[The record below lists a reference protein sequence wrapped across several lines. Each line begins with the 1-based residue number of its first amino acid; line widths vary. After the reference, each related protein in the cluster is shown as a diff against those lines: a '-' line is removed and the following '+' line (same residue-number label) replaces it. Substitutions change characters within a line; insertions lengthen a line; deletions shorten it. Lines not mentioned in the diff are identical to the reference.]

1 VTPDGLQRASTRAA
15 WRLIPLLAAGYLVS
29 YIDRTNVG
37 FAALTMNQA
46 LGLSATQF
54 GFAAGVFYVGY
65 VLLEV
70 PSNLALRRFGARRWL
85 ARIMVTWGLAAAGT
99 AFATGPRSLYALR
112 LLTGAAEAGFYPG
125 VIFYLSSWFP
135 STFRA
140 RAVAWFSIA
149 NPLSSVLSGPLSA
162 ALLQLDGVFGF
173 AGWRWLF
180 VCEGLPACA
189 LGAVTLWLLPDEPAA
204 ASWLSAEE
212 RSALAASLEAE
223 ARGVTRD
230 LWSALRDRRVL
241 LLTGSYFL
249 VVGGLL
255 AITLWLPQMLK
266 QHGLPTRS
274 IGLWSAC
281 PYLAAGA
288 VMVVW
293 ASHVDRTRGYR
304 RHYVAGCLV
313 AAFGFALCALDSLPA
328 ILVGASVALIGMN
341 GCRPAFF
348 SLLSTLLGGAAAA
361 GGIAFI
367 NSVGNLGGLVG
378 PYAVGWSRDA
388 TGAFSAAMLALA
400 LAVAAAGLS
409 ALLLARVTPE
419 GRAG

>member
-1 VTPDGLQRASTRAA
+1 VGVGRASDPLQRASSRAA

-37 FAALTMNQA
+37 FAALTMNQE
-46 LGLSATQF
+46 LGLNASQF

-70 PSNLALRRFGARRWL
+70 PSNLALRRVGARRWL

-112 LLTGAAEAGFYPG
+112 VLTGAAEAGFYPG
-125 VIFYLSSWFP
+125 VIFYLSTWFP
-135 STFRA
+135 ATFRA
-140 RAVAWFSIA
+140 RAVAWFSLA
-149 NPLSSVLSGPLSA
+149 NPLSSMLSGPLSA
-162 ALLQLDGVFGF
+162 ALLQLDGVLGL

-189 LGAVTLWLLPDEPAA
+189 LGALTLLLLPDEPGE

-212 RSALAASLEAE
+212 KRAFAGSHESDAL
-223 ARGVTRD
+223 GVTSDLRAAIRD
-230 LWSALRDRRVL
+230 PRVL

-249 VVGGLL
+249 LVGGLL

-266 QHGLPTRS
+266 QHDLSTRA
-274 IGLWSAC
+274 IGWWSAG

-293 ASHVDRTRGYR
+293 ASHVDRTRAFR
-304 RHYVAGCLV
+304 SHYVAGCLL
-313 AAFGFALCALDSLPA
+313 AASGFALCALDSLPTTIA
-328 ILVGASVALIGMN
+328 GASLALIGMN

-348 SLLSTLLGGAAAA
+348 SLLSTLLGGAASA

-367 NSVGNLGGLVG
+367 NSVANLGGLAG

-388 TGAFSAAMLALA
+388 TGGFSAAMLALA
-400 LAVAAAGLS
+400 LALVAAGLC
-409 ALLLARVTPE
+409 ARVTPE
-419 GRAG
+419 R